1 MGSPGHRVQVRDQ
14 LVAELHRLAR
24 HAQHLGVVPAPG
36 TPLVESAARA
46 VQPEDRAENAVL
58 HPARVEL
65 RLLDAAGMPADVVAP
80 PAVTDVGR
88 RRGEIGL
95 EPEAAPGHP
104 RVAREADRVAVIA
117 QPAPARKD
125 EGAFAPVAAQ
135 VQKVQVIQ
143 PPQRVEPVQAC
154 FVALLPVQPPEV
166 DAARFLRVVEHLE
179 VRRREGRVGQIVG
192 HRLAARRVDAH
203 SPGHRRVR
211 LLMGMD
217 AICRVQVE
225 RGAQALLVQEA
236 QEAGRV
242 GEQLAVPGV
251 AGPAGAGVAGLG
263 DVPLHVDDA
272 HRERDLVRFE
282 VEHQAGQ
289 LVLGIG
295 PEAAPPV
302 AQRPA
307 WHHRHRPG
315 DPAEVVQRGLVV
327 VPIGEEIQVERAG
340 RGPARRDPARLVE
353 HQRRRIVDQRPA
365 RAREQARLQ
374 RDRPGSAVQRA
385 RRAAQV
391 PVSGVA
397 EAPHRAVGLD
407 FHRQAVRREPLGG
420 RVVRQRQ
427 GGRVDGDDPVRG
439 CRGEVRHRLAAEP
452 DRLAGAVLED
462 AVRAGFQ
469 PDQAR
474 REHGEAGAR
483 PVDHSRR
490 VGGGFGMGCEMG
502 KGGHKYSKG
511 SMRSGTGARVG
522 ALAAHSSAF
531 CAEFTLYFRRGFV

>member
-1 MGSPGHRVQVRDQ
+1 
-14 LVAELHRLAR
+14 
-24 HAQHLGVVPAPG
+24 
-36 TPLVESAARA
+36 
-46 VQPEDRAENAVL
+46 
-58 HPARVEL
+58 
-65 RLLDAAGMPADVVAP
+65 
-80 PAVTDVGR
+80 
-88 RRGEIGL
+88 
-95 EPEAAPGHP
+95 
-104 RVAREADRVAVIA
+104 
-117 QPAPARKD
+117 
-125 EGAFAPVAAQ
+125 
-135 VQKVQVIQ
+135 
-143 PPQRVEPVQAC
+143 
-154 FVALLPVQPPEV
+154 
-166 DAARFLRVVEHLE
+166 
-179 VRRREGRVGQIVG
+179 
-192 HRLAARRVDAH
+192 
-203 SPGHRRVR
+203 
-211 LLMGMD
+211 MGMD
-217 AICRVQVE
+217 ALRRMEIQG
-225 RGAQALLVQEA
+225 GAQTFAMQET
-236 QEAGRV
+236 EKPIRV
-242 GEQLAVPGV
+242 GKERPVPGV
-251 AGPAGAGVAGLG
+251 TCPAAALVAGLR
-263 DVPLHVDDA
+263 DVPVHVDDTD
-272 HRERDLVRFE
+272 RQRYPVRFE
-282 VEHQAGQ
+282 VFDQGSQ
-289 LVLGIG
+289 LGFRVG
-295 PEAAPPV
+295 PVAAPPV

-307 WHHRHRPG
+307 RDQRRRAG

-397 EAPHRAVGLD
+397 EAPHRAVGFD
-407 FHRQAVRREPLGG
+407 RHAQAIWREALGG
-420 RVVRQRQ
+420 RVVSQRQ
-427 GGRVDGDDPVRG
+427 GGCVDGDDPVCSR
-439 CRGEVRHRLAAEP
+439 RGEVRHRLAAEP

-462 AVRAGFQ
+462 AVRAGLQ

-502 KGGHKYSKG
+502 KGGHKFSKG